1 MKHAWLFLLV
11 ACGGTP
17 SPAPEP
23 TPTEATSPETSSPET
38 TEPSGGAC
46 TSHSSCASC
55 VANGCRWTGGHCDTA
70 CLQDVACYEGDIA
83 CPAAEANLVGS
94 WKQDHAQSAD
104 GVDVFVRGDVELPP
118 ARYRQRWTFESGGVL
133 RASALAAND
142 AHGSVVGRWRVS
154 DSEHLVIELPDETQV
169 WEIVALGDTL
179 RVRRAN

>member
-11 ACGGTP
+11 ACGGQ
-17 SPAPEP
+17 PAPEP
-23 TPTEATSPETSSPET
+23 TPEPAPTSGSTEAESTPPEAVASCD
-38 TEPSGGAC
+38 A
-46 TSHSSCASC
+46 HASCATC
-55 VANGCRWTGGHCDTA
+55 VAGGCRWTGGRCETG
-70 CLQDVACYEGDIA
+70 CLQDVSCYYGDIA

-118 ARYRQRWTFESGGVL
+118 ARYRQHWTFESGGVL

-142 AHGSVVGRWRVS
+142 AHGSVEGRWRV
-154 DSEHLVIELPDETQV
+154 DDEEHLVIELSGETQV
-169 WEIVALGDTL
+169 WVIVEVGDTL